1 MKIAVIGFNDMISM
15 PYMRFYKRTLESFG
29 VKADYYCWNRKGNG
43 EIKKEENVTIINIKC
58 PENRFG
64 KIFAMLKW
72 RRTILKEL
80 RNIKYEKIILLT
92 SLPAVL
98 LGRYLLKHYRNNY
111 ILDIRDFTYEN
122 LDIYKKVMKRIV
134 EHSFTTF
141 ISSPGF
147 RRILLTQKNVMQIH
161 NIDVNFAAYGAPDL
175 NKNIL
180 TLGYIGLIAYDKS
193 CIMVIEKLSGTK
205 YKLLF
210 RGIYKNSILQDFCK
224 VNGINGVSF
233 EGKFSS
239 EEKNKIYENID
250 IVNCVYGVK
259 GEPYKQYAL
268 PNRLYDALY
277 CCRPIFALKGTALA
291 EYIDKYAIGLTVD
304 EDDDFKNKLDDYI
317 SDFNPEKFE
326 NNINKCR
333 SVIEEEQQKA
343 ISTIRD
349 FVNNEENCNIK

>member
-29 VKADYYCWNRKGNG
+29 VDADYYCWDRSCDGNTLVDG
-43 EIKKEENVTIINIKC
+43 NVYTFRIKC
-58 PENRFG
+58 SDNKLG
-64 KIFAMLKW
+64 KVFDMLKW
-72 RRTILKEL
+72 RMKILNVLK
-80 RNIKYEKIILLT
+80 RKNYEKIIILT

-98 LGRYLLKHYRNNY
+98 LKRYLSRKFYKNY
-111 ILDIRDFTYEN
+111 IFDIRDFTYDN
-122 LDIYKKVMKRIV
+122 NRYFKALMKDLCECSYR
-134 EHSFTTF
+134 TF

-147 RRILLTQKNVMQIH
+147 RRMLLTEENVLQIH
-161 NIDVNFAAYGAPDL
+161 NVDVDIADYGAP
-175 NKNIL
+175 NFIKERI

-193 CIMVIEKLSGTK
+193 CITVIKKLAGTK
-205 YKLLF
+205 YKLYF
-210 RGIYKNSILQDFCK
+210 RGIFKTQVIQEFCK
-224 VNGINGVSF
+224 KNDVRNVEF
-233 EGKFSS
+233 EGRFVSD
-239 EEKNKIYENID
+239 EKNKIYRDID
-250 IVNCVYGVK
+250 IVNCIYGVK
-259 GEPYKQYAL
+259 GENNKQYAL
-268 PNRLYDALY
+268 PNRLYDAVY

>member
-43 EIKKEENVTIINIKC
+43 EIKKEENVTTINIKC

-161 NIDVNFAAYGAPDL
+161 NIDVNSAEYGAPDL
-175 NKNIL
+175 NKKIL

-224 VNGINGVSF
+224 VNGINGVRF

-291 EYIDKYAIGLTVD
+291 EYIDKYAIGLTVAE
-304 EDDDFKNKLDDYI
+304 EDDFEQKLNDYVSAFDPCEFEKRILECRKNVETEQAAAIKKISLFAGIDNGESFK
-317 SDFNPEKFE
+317 
-326 NNINKCR
+326 
-333 SVIEEEQQKA
+333 
-343 ISTIRD
+343 
-349 FVNNEENCNIK
+349 